1 MKNIILSFALVGLVF
16 SQSAGMFSNTGKSLI
31 GIEGQ
36 YESEDVEGGSV
47 TTTSIG
53 GSYVLNGNLEI
64 GVSYDMGKAEND
76 DDSDFD
82 FDIDGLS
89 YGGYYH
95 IKETET
101 LPLNIKIGGWY
112 GSAKASADWLD
123 DAGAEIESNGS
134 AFGVGVY
141 KNIYQ
146 KDAMT
151 IIGFFNFH
159 SVTTETKTKIEG
171 DAYYYAYS
179 ETTKDEYN
187 STQIG
192 LAIRNGNLFIKPSIS
207 RNDDESSFDITF
219 GYLLPQ

>member
-1 MKNIILSFALVGLVF
+1 MKNIILCFALVGIVF
-16 SQSAGMFSNTGKSLI
+16 SQSAGMFTNTGESVI
-31 GIEGQ
+31 GIEGR
-36 YESEDVEGGSV
+36 YESEDIEGGSL

-76 DDSDFD
+76 DNSDFD

-112 GSAKASADWLD
+112 GSAEASADWLD
-123 DAGAEIESNGS
+123 DAGMTSEATGS
-134 AFGVGVY
+134 GFGGGVY

-146 KDAMT
+146 KDAMS

-159 SVTTETKTKIEG
+159 SVTTETTTEIEESY
-171 DAYYYAYS
+171 YYYAYS
-179 ETTKDEYN
+179 ANTKDEYN
-187 STQIG
+187 STSFG
-192 LAIRNGNLFIKPSIS
+192 LAIRNGDLFIKPSIS
-207 RNDDESSFDITF
+207 RNDDESSFDVTF